1 VLILTAQGALDE
13 RVRGLNAGADDFLTK
28 PFALSEL
35 EARLMA
41 LIRRSRGR
49 AFPRLRCGPL
59 EFDTG
64 RKAFL
69 LAGEPLSLT
78 PREHA
83 ALSALLH
90 KAGQPINKVHLFDKV
105 FNLDSDSSPDAV
117 EVVVHRLRKK
127 LAGSGVQIVTV
138 RGLGYLLEAGAGDS
152 AQATGNSDDVA
163 TP

>member
-1 VLILTAQGALDE
+1 
-13 RVRGLNAGADDFLTK
+13 
-28 PFALSEL
+28 
-35 EARLMA
+35 MC
-41 LIRRSRGR
+41 IRDR
-49 AFPRLRCGPL
+49 FPRLRCGPL

-69 LAGEPLSLT
+69 LSGEPLALT

-90 KAGQPINKVHLFDKV
+90 KTGQPISKVHLFDKV

-127 LAGSGVQIVTV
+127 LAVHGRADRHST
-138 RGLGYLLEAGAGDS
+138 GAGLPARS
-152 AQATGNSDDVA
+152 RRW
-163 TP
+163 

>member
-1 VLILTAQGALDE
+1 M
-13 RVRGLNAGADDFLTK
+13 RGLNAGADDFLTK

-69 LAGEPLSLT
+69 LSGEPLSLT

-90 KAGQPINKVHLFDKV
+90 KTGQPISKVHLFDKV

-127 LAGSGVQIVTV
+127 LAGTGVQIVTV
-138 RGLGYLLEAGAGDS
+138 RGLGYLLEAGDGEGPAAGDS
-152 AQATGNSDDVA
+152 SA
-163 TP
+163 

>member
-1 VLILTAQGALDE
+1 
-13 RVRGLNAGADDFLTK
+13 
-28 PFALSEL
+28 
-35 EARLMA
+35 
-41 LIRRSRGR
+41 
-49 AFPRLRCGPL
+49 
-59 EFDTG
+59 
-64 RKAFL
+64 
-69 LAGEPLSLT
+69 
-78 PREHA
+78 
-83 ALSALLH
+83 
-90 KAGQPINKVHLFDKV
+90 VHLFDKV